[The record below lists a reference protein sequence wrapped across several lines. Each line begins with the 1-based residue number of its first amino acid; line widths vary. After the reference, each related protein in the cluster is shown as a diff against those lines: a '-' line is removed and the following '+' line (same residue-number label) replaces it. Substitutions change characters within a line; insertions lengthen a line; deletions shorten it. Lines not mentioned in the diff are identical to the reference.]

1 MSCKIIPIVFNLPTV
16 FNFFGGGDTHELYWK
31 VIKIFFFNPYNSTF
45 IFRRNSCQSSPN
57 GENQIPGMDSTRMNV
72 KEGEYLE
79 NNQQL
84 NFPPPSCQLDHPP
97 FDPVGIDPVHF
108 DYSNQIGIPSSMDSP
123 NFNMD
128 YTQVLFESV
137 QISKLS

>member
-1 MSCKIIPIVFNLPTV
+1 
-16 FNFFGGGDTHELYWK
+16 
-31 VIKIFFFNPYNSTF
+31 
-45 IFRRNSCQSSPN
+45 
-57 GENQIPGMDSTRMNV
+57 MNV

-97 FDPVGIDPVHF
+97 FDPVGIDPVQF
-108 DYSNQIGIPSSMDSP
+108 DYSNQMGIPSSMDSP

-128 YTQVLFESV
+128 YTQVLIGECSNLV
-137 QISKLS
+137 SLKLSSRRPYLIKSENE